1 MGQDFQKRAPPA
13 IKRKDKELHEK
24 DETPF
29 DKLYHI
35 LMYFAW
41 FNRWQLMGKSQQ
53 KPFYN
58 LTRLNS
64 F

>member
-35 LMYFAW
+35 LMHFAW
-41 FNRWQLMGKSQQ
+41 FNRW
-53 KPFYN
+53 
-58 LTRLNS
+58 
-64 F
+64 